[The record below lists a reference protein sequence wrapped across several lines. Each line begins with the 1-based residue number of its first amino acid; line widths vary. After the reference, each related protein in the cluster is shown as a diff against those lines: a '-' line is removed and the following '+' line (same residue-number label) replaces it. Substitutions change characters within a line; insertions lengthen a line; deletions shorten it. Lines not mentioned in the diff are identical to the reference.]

1 MKRKVSCGSRR
12 AETWN
17 HNEISI
23 LCSALKWGS
32 SKVFSALIFTCACL
46 KCFPGT
52 AAGKYS
58 PANTIIRLSC
68 FLLIAI
74 LLTQLVR
81 MFRVSWYS
89 TANKGIQAFVSELLT
104 DSTIAKTLL
113 TFNCALCLAHLGH
126 SWQEGT
132 ENRQTTAAICSVA
145 RDESENVWEECL
157 PAGATAAIDKGKINY
172 HHCDIFICQ
181 RNLLWVRA

>member
-17 HNEISI
+17 HNEMSI
-23 LCSALKWGS
+23 LCNALKWGS

-46 KCFPGT
+46 KCFPRT

-58 PANTIIRLSC
+58 PANTIIRLSGL
-68 FLLIAI
+68 LLIAI

-126 SWQEGT
+126 SWQEAKQRTGR
-132 ENRQTTAAICSVA
+132 RQLPYVA
-145 RDESENVWEECL
+145 WLEMKARMSERGMFTSWRDCGNW
-157 PAGATAAIDKGKINY
+157 
-172 HHCDIFICQ
+172 Q
-181 RNLLWVRA
+181 RQNKLSSLWHFHLST